1 MKVYIDKKVLVG
13 FLLALS
19 ILVSLGI
26 YSYRNSQDS
35 VITSSMVSRTNE
47 VLYHIE
53 KLHSS
58 HLEIEAEMTRFVLTG
73 DTSFAGFY
81 RDEINAA
88 REHYMVLYE
97 LIKDNATLSK
107 GLDSIRLLGREKV
120 ELISRVIMTRKNSED
135 SARMIVFSPSNRK
148 LVSRINDVVESML
161 AEEKKILDHR
171 MMENQ
176 QDVTR
181 FYTTFLTLLILT
193 VLTIVI
199 LFLLI
204 NKTLRA
210 RLQAE
215 RALSRASE
223 EIKGLYNEAPCGYHS
238 LNGDGTIIEM
248 NKTWLEWIGYKREEV
263 INKMAFLDL
272 FTPASRERYNDTFS
286 KLKSQGFISNVE
298 VEIVCKDH
306 SALFVIVNATAIKD
320 KHGNFIK
327 SRSTAFNITDRRLAE
342 EKVIEANK
350 ELEAFT
356 YSVSHDLR
364 APLRSI
370 DGYSKILQEDYAST
384 LDREAN
390 RLLQIIRNNAHRM
403 GHLIDD
409 LLDFSRMG
417 RKELDRTKVDMN
429 ALVGHVRQE
438 LIAQEVNRKIEFTV
452 KPLKEVHGDLSMM
465 RQVWINLISNA
476 LKYSRKQEVSRIEI
490 GCKTEDNH
498 TVYYIQDNG
507 VGFDM
512 KYSDK
517 LFGVFQRLHKVEE
530 FDGTGVGLALVHRII
545 SRHGGKIWAEAQI
558 NEGATFFFF
567 IPLQIPH

>member
-1 MKVYIDKKVLVG
+1 MKVYFDKKVLVA

-19 ILVSLGI
+19 ILTSLGI

-35 VITSSMVSRTNE
+35 VITSRMVSRTNE
-47 VLYHIE
+47 VLYHVE
-53 KLHSS
+53 ELHSS
-58 HLEIEAEMTRFVLTG
+58 HLEIEAELTRFVLTG
-73 DTSFAGFY
+73 DTAFADFY
-81 RDEINAA
+81 KNEINAA
-88 REHYMVLYE
+88 KEHYIVLLE
-97 LIKDNATLSK
+97 SIKGNATLAK
-107 GLDSIRLLGREKV
+107 GLDSIRLLGMEKV
-120 ELISRVIMTRKNSED
+120 ELINHVIMTRKNSED
-135 SARMIVFSPSNRK
+135 SARMIVFSPYNRK
-148 LVSRINDVVESML
+148 LIKGINAAVENMQ
-161 AEEKKILDHR
+161 AEETKILDQR
-171 MMENQ
+171 MTENQ
-176 QDVTR
+176 GDVTR

-193 VLTIVI
+193 AVTIVV

-215 RALSRASE
+215 QALSRAAE
-223 EIKGLYNEAPCGYHS
+223 EIKSLYNDAPCGYHS
-238 LNGDGTIIEM
+238 LNSDGVIIEM
-248 NKTWLEWIGYKREEV
+248 NKTWLGWIGYKREEV
-263 INKMAFLDL
+263 INKMNYLGL
-272 FTPASRERYNDTFS
+272 LTPQSQKLYNESFPTF
-286 KLKSQGFISNVE
+286 KSQGFINNIEFE
-298 VEIVCKDH
+298 VVCKNG
-306 SALFVIVNATAIKD
+306 SSFYVIVNSTAIKD
-320 KHGNFIK
+320 KNGNYK
-327 SRSTAFNITDRRLAE
+327 KCRSTAFNITDRHLAE
-342 EKVIEANK
+342 EKVIETNK

-370 DGYSKILQEDYAST
+370 DGYSKILQEDFSST

-417 RKELDRTKVDMN
+417 RKELDRTIVDMN

-438 LIAQEVNRKIEFTV
+438 LVSQEVNRKIEFTI
-452 KPLKEVHGDLSMM
+452 KPLKEVQGDLSMM

-476 LKYSRKQEVSRIEI
+476 LKYSRKQQVSRIEI
-490 GCKTEDNH
+490 GCKNEDH
-498 TVYYIQDNG
+498 HIVYYIQDNG

-517 LFGVFQRLHKVEE
+517 LFGVFQRLHKIEE
-530 FDGTGVGLALVHRII
+530 FDGTGVGLALVHRIV
-545 SRHGGKIWAEAQI
+545 SRHGGKIWAEAHL

-567 IPLQIPH
+567 IPSQIPH

>member
-1 MKVYIDKKVLVG
+1 
-13 FLLALS
+13 
-19 ILVSLGI
+19 
-26 YSYRNSQDS
+26 
-35 VITSSMVSRTNE
+35 
-47 VLYHIE
+47 
-53 KLHSS
+53 
-58 HLEIEAEMTRFVLTG
+58 
-73 DTSFAGFY
+73 
-81 RDEINAA
+81 
-88 REHYMVLYE
+88 
-97 LIKDNATLSK
+97 
-107 GLDSIRLLGREKV
+107 
-120 ELISRVIMTRKNSED
+120 
-135 SARMIVFSPSNRK
+135 
-148 LVSRINDVVESML
+148 
-161 AEEKKILDHR
+161 
-171 MMENQ
+171 
-176 QDVTR
+176 
-181 FYTTFLTLLILT
+181 
-193 VLTIVI
+193 
-199 LFLLI
+199 
-204 NKTLRA
+204 
-210 RLQAE
+210 
-215 RALSRASE
+215 
-223 EIKGLYNEAPCGYHS
+223 
-238 LNGDGTIIEM
+238 
-248 NKTWLEWIGYKREEV
+248 
-263 INKMAFLDL
+263 LDL
-272 FTPASRERYNDTFS
+272 FTPASKERYNETFP
-286 KLKSQGFISNVE
+286 KFKSQGFINNVE
-298 VEIVCKDH
+298 FEIICKDH
-306 SALFVIVNATAIKD
+306 SALFVIVNATAIRD
-320 KHGNFIK
+320 KYGNFIK

-342 EKVIEANK
+342 EKVIAANK

>member
-35 VITSSMVSRTNE
+35 VITSSMVSRSNE
-47 VLYHIE
+47 VSYRIE
-53 KLHSS
+53 KLHSI
-58 HLEIEAEMTRFVLTG
+58 HLEIEAELTRFVITG
-73 DTSFAGFY
+73 DTTFAGFY
-81 RDEINAA
+81 QEEINGA
-88 REHYMVLYE
+88 REHYMALYE
-97 LIKDNATLSK
+97 LIKDNPILRR
-107 GLDSIRLLGREKV
+107 GLDSIRLLGLEKV
-120 ELISRVIMTRKNSED
+120 DLINHVIMTRKTSQD
-135 SARMIVFSPSNRK
+135 SARMIVFSPRNRK
-148 LVSRINDVVESML
+148 LVNRFNAVVEAMQ

-176 QDVTR
+176 GDVTR
-181 FYTTFLTLLILT
+181 FYTTFLSLLILT
-193 VLTIVI
+193 GLTIVI

-238 LNGDGTIIEM
+238 LNGDGMIIEI
-248 NKTWLEWIGYKREEV
+248 NKTWLEWIGYKRDEV
-263 INKMAFLDL
+263 INKITFLDL
-272 FTPASRERYNDTFS
+272 LTASSQERYKETFP
-286 KLKSQGFISNVE
+286 KFKSQGFINNVE
-298 VEIVCKDH
+298 FEIVCKDH
-306 SALFVIVNATAIKD
+306 SALFVIVNAAAITD
-320 KHGNFIK
+320 KFGNFIK
-327 SRSTAFNITDRRLAE
+327 SRSTAFDITDRRLAE
-342 EKVIEANK
+342 EKVISANK

-409 LLDFSRMG
+409 LLDFSRLG
-417 RKELDRTKVDMN
+417 RKELDRTIVDMN

-438 LIAQEVNRKIEFTV
+438 LISQEGNRKIEFTV
-452 KPLKEVHGDLSMM
+452 KPLKEVQGDLSMM

-490 GCKTEDNH
+490 GCKQEDNH
-498 TVYYIQDNG
+498 SVYYIQDNG

-517 LFGVFQRLHKVEE
+517 LFGVFQRLHKIEE
-530 FDGTGVGLALVHRII
+530 FDGTGVGLALVHRIV
-545 SRHGGKIWAEAQI
+545 SRHGGKIWAEAHV

-567 IPLQIPH
+567 VPSQNPH

>member
-1 MKVYIDKKVLVG
+1 MK
-13 FLLALS
+13 
-19 ILVSLGI
+19 
-26 YSYRNSQDS
+26 R
-35 VITSSMVSRTNE
+35 
-47 VLYHIE
+47 
-53 KLHSS
+53 
-58 HLEIEAEMTRFVLTG
+58 
-73 DTSFAGFY
+73 
-81 RDEINAA
+81 INA
-88 REHYMVLYE
+88 
-97 LIKDNATLSK
+97 
-107 GLDSIRLLGREKV
+107 
-120 ELISRVIMTRKNSED
+120 
-135 SARMIVFSPSNRK
+135 
-148 LVSRINDVVESML
+148 VVETMQ

-176 QDVTR
+176 QDVAR

-238 LNGDGTIIEM
+238 LNGDGTIIEI
-248 NKTWLEWIGYKREEV
+248 NKTWLEWIGYKRDEV
-263 INKMAFLDL
+263 INKMTFLDL
-272 FTPASRERYNDTFS
+272 FTPASQERYKETFPIF
-286 KLKSQGFISNVE
+286 KSQGFINNVE
-298 VEIVCKDH
+298 FEIVCKDR

-327 SRSTAFNITDRRLAE
+327 SSSTAFNITDRRLAE

-370 DGYSKILQEDYAST
+370 DGYSKILQEDYAPT

-438 LIAQEVNRKIEFTV
+438 LIVAGSKSENRIYGKAAEGSSGRPQYDEASLDKFNFQCFKIFT
-452 KPLKEVHGDLSMM
+452 
-465 RQVWINLISNA
+465 
-476 LKYSRKQEVSRIEI
+476 
-490 GCKTEDNH
+490 KTGSFTN
-498 TVYYIQDNG
+498 
-507 VGFDM
+507 
-512 KYSDK
+512 
-517 LFGVFQRLHKVEE
+517 
-530 FDGTGVGLALVHRII
+530 
-545 SRHGGKIWAEAQI
+545 
-558 NEGATFFFF
+558 
-567 IPLQIPH
+567 

>member
-13 FLLALS
+13 FLIALS

-73 DTSFAGFY
+73 DTTFAGFY

-120 ELISRVIMTRKNSED
+120 ELINRVIMTRKNSED

-148 LVSRINDVVESML
+148 LVNRINAVVENMQ

-171 MMENQ
+171 MTENQ

-193 VLTIVI
+193 AITIVI

-248 NKTWLEWIGYKREEV
+248 NKTWLEWIGYKRDEV
-263 INKMAFLDL
+263 INKMTFLDL
-272 FTPASRERYNDTFS
+272 FTPASQERYKETFPKF
-286 KLKSQGFISNVE
+286 KLQGFINNVE
-298 VEIVCKDH
+298 CEIVCKDH
-306 SALFVIVNATAIKD
+306 SALFVIVNATAIRD
-320 KHGNFIK
+320 KYGNFIK
-327 SRSTAFNITDRRLAE
+327 SRSTAFNITDRHLAE
-342 EKVIEANK
+342 EKVIAANK

-438 LIAQEVNRKIEFTV
+438 LIAQEINRKIEFTV

-476 LKYSRKQEVSRIEI
+476 LKVFT
-490 GCKTEDNH
+490 KTGSFTN
-498 TVYYIQDNG
+498 
-507 VGFDM
+507 
-512 KYSDK
+512 
-517 LFGVFQRLHKVEE
+517 
-530 FDGTGVGLALVHRII
+530 
-545 SRHGGKIWAEAQI
+545 
-558 NEGATFFFF
+558 
-567 IPLQIPH
+567 